1 MTIQVRPSE
10 ARGHARHGWLDSHHT
25 FSFGHYFDPEHMGF
39 RSLRVI
45 NEDRIDPA
53 SGFPTHPHRDMEILS
68 YVVEGALAHRDT
80 TGADGV
86 IRPGDIQAMSAG
98 TGVRHSEFNGLDDA
112 KTRFLQIWIIPDR
125 EGHAPRYGQVTIP
138 EAEKKNA
145 LRLLAGP
152 EEQEHALRI
161 NQDVKLY
168 GSKLDAGNSVS
179 HSLSQGR
186 GAWIQVV
193 DGAIDVNGTA
203 LKSGDG
209 AQIEEVELLTIT
221 AKDNTEFLLFDLA

>member
-1 MTIQVRPSE
+1 MTIQILPSE
-10 ARGHARHGWLDSHHT
+10 ARGHARHGWLDSRHS
-25 FSFGHYFDPEHMGF
+25 FSFGSFYNPAQMGY

-45 NEDRIDPA
+45 NEDRIDPS

-86 IRPGDIQAMSAG
+86 IRPGDIQGMSAG

-112 KTRFLQIWIIPDR
+112 KTRFLQIWIIPDK
-125 EGHAPRYGQVTIP
+125 EGHPPRYGQVTIP
-138 EAEKKNA
+138 DAEKRNA

-152 EEQEHALRI
+152 EETDGSLRI
-161 NQDVKLY
+161 NQDAKVY
-168 GSKLDAGNSVS
+168 GSKLDAGKSVS
-179 HSLSQGR
+179 HSLGKGR
-186 GAWIQVV
+186 GAWVQVV
-193 DGAIDVNGTA
+193 DGAIEVNGTA

-209 AQIEEVELLTIT
+209 AAIEDIDELAIA
-221 AKDNTEFLLFDLA
+221 AKENTEFLLFDLA

>member
-1 MTIQVRPSE
+1 MTLQIRPSA
-10 ARGHARHGWLDSHHT
+10 ARGHANHGWLESHHS
-25 FSFGHYFDPEHMGF
+25 FSFGHYYDPAHMGF

-45 NEDRIDPA
+45 NEDRIDPS

-112 KTRFLQIWIIPDR
+112 KTRFLQIWIMPDK
-125 EGHAPRYGQVTIP
+125 EGHAPRYGQITIP
-138 EAEKKNA
+138 DAEKKNA

-152 EEQEHALRI
+152 DEKQGSLRI
-161 NQDVKLY
+161 NQDAKVY
-168 GSKLDAGNSVS
+168 GSKLDAGNSLG
-179 HSLSQGR
+179 HTLADGR
-186 GAWIQVV
+186 GAWIQVI
-193 DGAIDVNGTA
+193 DGTIEVNGTT

-209 AQIEEVELLTIT
+209 AQIEDVAALAIT
-221 AKDNTEFLLFDLA
+221 AREDSEFLLFDLA

>member
-10 ARGHARHGWLDSHHT
+10 ARGHARHGWLDSRHS
-25 FSFGHYFDPEHMGF
+25 FSFGHYYDPQHMGF

-53 SGFPTHPHRDMEILS
+53 SGFPTHPHRDMEIIS

-98 TGVRHSEFNGLDDA
+98 TGVRHSEFNHLDDA
-112 KTRFLQIWIIPDR
+112 KTRFLQIWIMPNK
-125 EGHAPRYGQVTIP
+125 EGVQPRYGQITIP
-138 EAEKKNA
+138 EGEKHNA
-145 LRLLAGP
+145 LRLLVGP
-152 EEQEHALRI
+152 EDREDALRI
-161 NQDVKLY
+161 NQDARIY
-168 GSKLDAGNSVS
+168 GSKLDAGHSVG
-179 HSLSQGR
+179 HSVAKGR
-186 GAWIQVV
+186 GAWVQVV
-193 DGAIDVNGTA
+193 DGAIEVNGTA

-209 AQIEEVELLTIT
+209 AQIEGVEELTVT
-221 AKDNTEFLLFDLA
+221 ATADTEFLLFDLA